1 MRWIWLG
8 LCLCLAVLYAVAGTR
23 RPETI
28 SGTIVAFSYGKWVV
42 PLCLNGHSDWS
53 MLIHVKDVKA
63 TRSRFIK
70 IDFSLPC
77 TQSIESVIGQPLR
90 RKFHLIRDP
99 QNDEVLKEFII
110 LGEEDTSTGR
120 VPEMRLT
127 IWKPLPGMEQ
137 EKLPFG
143 QTVPSY
149 QDPALPLLPIL

>member
-1 MRWIWLG
+1 MRRIWLG

-28 SGTIVAFSYGKWVV
+28 SGTIVAFSHGNGGF
-42 PLCLNGHSDWS
+42 PLCLNGHGDWS
-53 MLIHVKDVKA
+53 MLIQVKDVKA

-90 RKFHLIRDP
+90 RKFHLVRDP
-99 QNDEVLKEFII
+99 QNDEVLKEFIT

-120 VPEMRLT
+120 VNKVT
-127 IWKPLPGMEQ
+127 IWKLLPGMEQ

-149 QDPALPLLPIL
+149 QDPALPLLPIF

>member
-23 RPETI
+23 RPEAI
-28 SGTIVAFSYGKWVV
+28 SGTIVAFSYGNGVV

-90 RKFHLIRDP
+90 REFHLIRD
-99 QNDEVLKEFII
+99 QKNDQVLEEFIT
-110 LGEEDTSTGR
+110 LGEEDTSTGEVR
-120 VPEMRLT
+120 KVT
-127 IWKPLPGMEQ
+127 IWKRLPGMEQ

-149 QDPALPLLPIL
+149 QDPKAFTHQIGNR

>member
-1 MRWIWLG
+1 MRRIWLG
-8 LCLCLAVLYAVAGTR
+8 LCLCLAVLHAVAGTR
-23 RPETI
+23 RPEAI
-28 SGTIVAFSYGKWVV
+28 SGTIVAFSYGNGFV

-63 TRSRFIK
+63 TPSRFIK
-70 IDFSLPC
+70 INFSLPC

-99 QNDEVLKEFII
+99 QNDEVLKEFIT
-110 LGEEDTSTGR
+110 LGEEDTSK
-120 VPEMRLT
+120 VT
-127 IWKPLPGMEQ
+127 IWKRLPGMEQ